1 MTLDFLGSITQTSLA
16 LLLPALLLWNSSLTQ
31 SRRMVFYSLAMGWFL
46 FVAALTNAGVF
57 SVNGPGVPAIAAFT
71 VLPAVV
77 VLLASR
83 RSASM
88 HELGS
93 SVPLAL
99 LVLLHVGR
107 LIGGQFLLL
116 EHVGRLNAVFAET
129 GGWGDIAVALTALPV
144 AALLH
149 RRTPGWRTAALLWN
163 LAGLA
168 DFAVVL
174 ALGVGSISN
183 SPFRFIFSQPS
194 TDAMGTLPWFLI
206 PGFLVPFYLITH
218 ALVFLRLAGK
228 CEVPNQSRLRTA

>member
-1 MTLDFLGSITQTSLA
+1 MTLDSLGFLTQISLA
-16 LLLPALLLWNSSLTQ
+16 LILPALLLWNSALTQ
-31 SRRMVFYSLAMGWFL
+31 RQRLTIYSLAIGWFL
-46 FVAALTNAGVF
+46 FVAALTYAGVF
-57 SVNGPGVPAIAAFT
+57 SVNGLGVPAIAAFT
-71 VLPAVV
+71 VLPAGAA
-77 VLLASR
+77 LLFAR

-88 HELGS
+88 HEMGA

-107 LIGGQFLLL
+107 LVGGQFLLL
-116 EHVGRLNAVFAET
+116 EHAGRLNAVFAET

-144 AALLH
+144 AALIH
-149 RRTPGWRTAALLWN
+149 RRTPGWRTAAFLWN

-174 ALGVGSISN
+174 TLGVGSISN
-183 SPFRFIFSQPS
+183 SPFRFIFSQPP

-218 ALVFLRLAGK
+218 VLVFLRLAGK
-228 CEVPNQSRLRTA
+228 CEVSTRPGLRTS